1 MDVGDV
7 FTWDQYPYSNEE
19 TKRRWFIY
27 LGEYKDTPD
36 PFDNTSSIMII
47 APTTTTQT
55 QYYEPGEM
63 RAGIPFVRFSPN
75 EGFGFTEEC
84 ILDLAHRGLV
94 IPQDI
99 FLENLESQK
108 IQIKG
113 KISDQKLREIYDKIY
128 HSRGYPLMLKRRI
141 HENLNKTGISNL
153 PKPKREKR

>member
-19 TKRRWFIY
+19 TKRRWFVY
-27 LGEYKDTPD
+27 LGEYKDNPD
-36 PFDNTSSIMII
+36 PFDDTSSIMII

-55 QYYEPGEM
+55 QYYEPGER
-63 RAGIPFVRFSPN
+63 RAENPFVRFSPN

-84 ILDLAHRGLV
+84 ILDLAHGDLV

-99 FLENLESQK
+99 FLKDVESQK

-113 KISDQKLREIYDKIY
+113 KLSDQKLREIYDKIY
-128 HSRGYPLMLKRRI
+128 HSRGYSLMLKLQI
-141 HENLNKTGISNL
+141 HDNLNKAGISNL
-153 PKPKREKR
+153 PKPKRRKS